1 MTHIL
6 SLPSLNFSIYGSRL
20 SFQRILQPPVVQR
33 ESLNT
38 STHDLVMAELPLA
51 LGNVPKT
58 AENHTEVPT
67 KINWSKCDI
76 QAFQQL

>member
-1 MTHIL
+1 
-6 SLPSLNFSIYGSRL
+6 
-20 SFQRILQPPVVQR
+20 
-33 ESLNT
+33 
-38 STHDLVMAELPLA
+38 MAELPLA

-76 QAFQQL
+76 QAFQQLVNEQIRREDLFHVCDNETKLEKLIVILNDCKRGCRIKTKTS